1 MYPTAAKTISTIIT
15 KMMMKIVS
23 SLVGP
28 DEGVG
33 VGVGVGGVG
42 PGGVGVGVGVT
53 SV

>member
-1 MYPTAAKTISTIIT
+1 MIIT

-23 SLVGP
+23 SFVGP
-28 DEGVG
+28 EEGVG
-33 VGVGVGGVG
+33 VGGMG

>member
-1 MYPTAAKTISTIIT
+1 MIIT

-23 SLVGP
+23 SFVDP
-28 DEGVG
+28 EEG

-42 PGGVGVGVGVT
+42 GVGTGTT